1 MNDFIESMF
10 YARELFSRLL
20 APVCEKYML
29 SHTELAIVM
38 FLRSMPEYD
47 TASDIVRGRH
57 MTKSAVSMA
66 VRALSERGFISE
78 GASGGD
84 RRSVHLRLTESA
96 YEAADA
102 GLSAE
107 NDFIAAVMAGFSDA
121 EREELRELH
130 RRMTE
135 NMRRAHVPEHR

>member
-1 MNDFIESMF
+1 MNDILESMF

-29 SHTELAIVM
+29 SHTELVIMM

-47 TASDIVRGRH
+47 TASDIVRGRR

-78 GASGGD
+78 CTSGGD
-84 RRSVHLRLTESA
+84 RRSVHLRLTENA

-107 NDFIAAVMAGFSDA
+107 KDFVATVMRGFSDE
-121 EREELRELH
+121 EREEIRQLH

-135 NMRRAHVPEHR
+135 NMRLSQTAKR

>member
-1 MNDFIESMF
+1 MNDILESMF

-20 APVCEKYML
+20 APVCEKYTL
-29 SHTELAIVM
+29 SHTELVIMM

-47 TASDIVRGRH
+47 TASDIVRGRR

-66 VRALSERGFISE
+66 VRALSERGLISE
-78 GASGGD
+78 EVSGGD

-107 NDFIAAVMAGFSDA
+107 KDFVATVMRGFSDE
-121 EREELRELH
+121 EREEIRELH

-135 NMRRAHVPEHR
+135 NMRLSQAAKR

>member
-1 MNDFIESMF
+1 MNDILESMF

-20 APVCEKYML
+20 APVCEKYTL
-29 SHTELAIVM
+29 SHTELVIMM

-47 TASDIVRGRH
+47 TASDIVRGRR

-66 VRALSERGFISE
+66 VRALSERGLISE
-78 GASGGD
+78 GSSGGD

-107 NDFIAAVMAGFSDA
+107 KDFVATVMRGFSDE
-121 EREELRELH
+121 EREEIRELH

-135 NMRRAHVPEHR
+135 NMRLSQAAKR